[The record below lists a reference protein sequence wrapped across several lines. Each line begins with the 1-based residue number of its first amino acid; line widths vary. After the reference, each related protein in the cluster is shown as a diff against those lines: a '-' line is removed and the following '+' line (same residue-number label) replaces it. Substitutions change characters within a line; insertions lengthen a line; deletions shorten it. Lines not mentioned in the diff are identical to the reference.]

1 MFFYRR
7 RPFGG
12 RGLRAKSSTSVP
24 LTSGRSVNS
33 RKTSLNEPK
42 NARKEVA
49 ITGPT
54 EVPRMLH
61 SRFFE
66 ALEEDAEGAVA
77 LDLLCRHVHARDG
90 AEMSTAVEVGVC
102 PQGYH

>member
-1 MFFYRR
+1 M
-7 RPFGG
+7 
-12 RGLRAKSSTSVP
+12 RAKSSTSVP

-54 EVPRMLH
+54 EVPRMLR
-61 SRFFE
+61 SRFSG
-66 ALEEDAEGAVA
+66 EG
-77 LDLLCRHVHARDG
+77 RKK
-90 AEMSTAVEVGVC
+90 
-102 PQGYH
+102 

>member
-1 MFFYRR
+1 M
-7 RPFGG
+7 
-12 RGLRAKSSTSVP
+12 RAKSSTSVP

-54 EVPRMLH
+54 EVPRMLR
-61 SRFFE
+61 SRFS
-66 ALEEDAEGAVA
+66 GN
-77 LDLLCRHVHARDG
+77 CRKK
-90 AEMSTAVEVGVC
+90 
-102 PQGYH
+102 

>member
-1 MFFYRR
+1 M
-7 RPFGG
+7 
-12 RGLRAKSSTSVP
+12 RAKSSTSVP

-54 EVPRMLH
+54 EVPRMLR
-61 SRFFE
+61 SRFSD
-66 ALEEDAEGAVA
+66 EDRKKKQKSCAYCV
-77 LDLLCRHVHARDG
+77 VT
-90 AEMSTAVEVGVC
+90 STLVMA
-102 PQGYH
+102 PR